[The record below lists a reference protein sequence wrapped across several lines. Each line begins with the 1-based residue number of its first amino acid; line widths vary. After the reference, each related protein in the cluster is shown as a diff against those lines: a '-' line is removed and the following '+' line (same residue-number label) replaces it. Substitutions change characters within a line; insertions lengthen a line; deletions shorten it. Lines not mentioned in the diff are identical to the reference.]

1 LTGGFYLHIV
11 AKEQPG
17 LNWDDPELR
26 RAIYDDMRLWL
37 DKGIGG
43 FRMDVINMISK
54 PADCLDA
61 PVTGP
66 SSLWQQAVSVY
77 CNGRR
82 VHQYLRELRREVLDH
97 YPDIMTLGEIPFKSD
112 SAAMRKYVEPERD
125 EINMLFQFDVFDI
138 DCDPGR
144 KVIPS
149 DWNLPDLK
157 RKITK
162 W

>member
-66 SSLWQQAVSVY
+66 SSLGNKLSVSTATAGASTSTSEN
-77 CNGRR
+77 C
-82 VHQYLRELRREVLDH
+82 
-97 YPDIMTLGEIPFKSD
+97 GERCS
-112 SAAMRKYVEPERD
+112 
-125 EINMLFQFDVFDI
+125 
-138 DCDPGR
+138 
-144 KVIPS
+144 
-149 DWNLPDLK
+149 
-157 RKITK
+157 ITTRTS
-162 W
+162 

>member
-1 LTGGFYLHIV
+1 
-11 AKEQPG
+11 
-17 LNWDDPELR
+17 
-26 RAIYDDMRLWL
+26 
-37 DKGIGG
+37 
-43 FRMDVINMISK
+43 
-54 PADCLDA
+54 
-61 PVTGP
+61 
-66 SSLWQQAVSVY
+66 
-77 CNGRR
+77 
-82 VHQYLRELRREVLDH
+82 
-97 YPDIMTLGEIPFKSD
+97 MTLGEIPFKSD

-144 KVIPS
+144 KLIPS